1 MSELDKNNKD
11 EEEKMKNE
19 SIINELKSKLDEQ
32 IKKTNKLEKEMEEL
46 KKIVEEERKKREEEE
61 GKKRVLYFPRPN
73 YDGISIVD
81 ALKSIGADSSFNY
94 RYSIA
99 VKNGIYGYVGRAE
112 QNIQMLNLLKNGNL
126 IRP

>member
-11 EEEKMKNE
+11 EEEKLKNE

-61 GKKRVLYFPRPN
+61 KKKALYFPRPN

-81 ALKSIGADSSFNY
+81 ALKSIGVDSNYNY
-94 RYSIA
+94 RCTIA
-99 VKNGIYGYVGRAE
+99 AKNRIDGYVGSAE